1 MAQAIYIL
9 NFKKIKKDNKIT
21 ATEIETLGLYDDIYR
36 QHENLTE
43 LWEWCNTHKHNTYL
57 YMYNLDKY
65 GSVILSNL
73 LESGITTGLEKNA
86 INKISLKNKR
96 DIGINEMVYNI
107 SFNNK
112 WYDISFKIKDTKRI
126 EIKDIKKLIPLELKD
141 AIKGFKIEEKEE
153 IRQIRACLLKM
164 FSENINKSTIGGSA
178 LANFKNIDIKSST
191 PLDYRELFPDLDA
204 IKINEKIYNAKT
216 VDEYCRNAYMG
227 GWCYINPNIRGKI
240 VNNINGITYDINSL
254 YPYVMHSNSNE
265 YYPIG
270 TPIMC
275 KSLDKFLEYAKKKD
289 YYYIRFK
296 AKLQIKDNGL
306 PFLKI
311 KNSADYLNDNYIEEM
326 HTTEE
331 FTLCQDDF
339 ETMKENY
346 NIECFEFI
354 DAMFFKS
361 YNGMFDSFIEKYY
374 HDKKNAIGAKRQI
387 AKLMLNSLS
396 GKFATVPQSNY
407 KIARLNN
414 NGIIEYEEII
424 GSNRITNHI
433 ATGAAITAKARKY
446 IICAAKKN
454 KEAFLYSDTDSL
466 HLKDE
471 AKEIYIDDNILG
483 AWKIENKFTQAIF
496 LKKKKYIEIGENIE
510 MRIAG
515 VPKKYHKEIENE
527 LRQRGLEDCYIN
539 GLKITIQEEFEECGG
554 KELTSKE
561 IKIM

>member
-9 NFKKIKKDNKIT
+9 NFKKMKKDNKIV
-21 ATEIETLGLYDDIYR
+21 ATEIETLGLYDDNYR
-36 QHENLTE
+36 QHENLTK

-57 YMYNLDKY
+57 YVYNLDKY

-73 LESGITTGLEKNA
+73 LESSITTALEKNTT
-86 INKISLKNKR
+86 NKISLKNKK
-96 DIGINEMVYNI
+96 DIGANEMVYNI

-141 AIKGFKIEEKEE
+141 AIKGYEIEEKEE

-164 FSENINKSTIGGSA
+164 FSANINKSTIGGSA

-191 PLDYRELFPDLDA
+191 TLDYRELFPDLDA

-216 VDEYCRNAYMG
+216 VDEYCRNAYTG
-227 GWCYINPNIRGKI
+227 GWCYINPTIQGKI

-270 TPIMC
+270 TPTLC
-275 KSLDKFLEYAKKKD
+275 KDIDKFIEYAKKKD
-289 YYYIRFK
+289 YYYIRFE

-311 KNSADYLNDNYIEEM
+311 KNSADYLEDTYIEEM
-326 HTTEE
+326 HTIEE

-354 DAMFFKS
+354 DAMFFEA
-361 YNGMFDSFIEKYY
+361 YNGMFDGFIEKYY
-374 HDKKNAIGAKRQI
+374 HDKKNATGAKRQI

-414 NGIIEYEEII
+414 SGIIEYEEII

-446 IICAAKKN
+446 IIRAAKKN

-515 VPKKYHKEIENE
+515 VPKEYHKEIEMN
-527 LRQRGLEDCYIN
+527 LRQRGLEDCYLN
-539 GLKITIQEEFEECGG
+539 GLKITIQEEVESCGG
-554 KELTSKE
+554 KKLMSKE